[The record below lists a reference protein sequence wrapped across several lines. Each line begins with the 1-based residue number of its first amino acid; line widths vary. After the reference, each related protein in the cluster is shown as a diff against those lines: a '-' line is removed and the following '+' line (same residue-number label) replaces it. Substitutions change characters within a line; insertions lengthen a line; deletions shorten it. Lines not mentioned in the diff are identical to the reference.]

1 MSDPNFNAV
10 PVGGYAYD
18 ESDYRRMEVESV
30 KCVCSAIVPK
40 DDAHRDDDD
49 TTWLCGDCYEAI
61 EKMKEGVIS

>member
-1 MSDPNFNAV
+1 MSDPNYSCT
-10 PVGGYAYD
+10 PPGGYYYD
-18 ESDYRRMEVESV
+18 ADDYRRMEVESV
-30 KCVCSAIVPK
+30 KCVCGAIVPK